1 MINLDARTRIIIVAM
16 ISTTAVIIKNILGL
30 IMLLV
35 LTMGYCMIL
44 SLPIYES
51 FKKIKKF
58 LYVFFFVIIIQSI
71 FLKGG
76 STLISLGRLN
86 ILTTY
91 GLLAGVSII
100 LRMTIIIISALIIA
114 SAGTLN
120 IIYGLIAM
128 KLPYE
133 IAYMV
138 LISMK
143 FLPLF
148 KDEFV
153 DSIIAIQ
160 LAGADL
166 NKIPLG
172 QKLSLY
178 SYVLTPSIINSLKRA
193 RYISAAMECRG
204 FRAYPNRTSYI
215 KMKMKHIDYIAIFAT
230 FLLIGMIVFY
240 II

>member
-1 MINLDARTRIIIVAM
+1 MINLDGRTRLIIVAM
-16 ISTTAVIIKNILGL
+16 ISSVAVIIKDIFGL
-30 IMLLV
+30 LMLLL
-35 LTMGYCMIL
+35 LTIGYCMVL
-44 SLPIYES
+44 SLPVYES
-51 FKKIKKF
+51 LKKIRRF
-58 LYVFFFVIIIQSI
+58 LYVFFFIIVIQSI

-76 STLISLGRLN
+76 SPLISIGGLN

-91 GLLAGVSII
+91 GLLTGVSII

-120 IIYGLIAM
+120 IVYGLIAM

-148 KDEFV
+148 REEFI

-160 LAGADL
+160 LAGV
-166 NKIPLG
+166 NIKKVPLR

-178 SYVLTPSIINSLKRA
+178 SYVLTPAVINSLKRA

-204 FRAYPNRTSYI
+204 FRAYPDRTSYI
-215 KMKMKHIDYIAIFAT
+215 KMKIEAIDYIAIFAT

>member
-1 MINLDARTRIIIVAM
+1 MINLDGRTRLIIVAM
-16 ISTTAVIIKNILGL
+16 ISSVAVIIKDIFGL
-30 IMLLV
+30 LMLLL
-35 LTMGYCMIL
+35 LTIGYCIIL

-51 FKKIKKF
+51 LKKIKRF
-58 LYVFFFVIIIQSI
+58 LYVFFFIIVIQSI

-76 STLISLGRLN
+76 SPLISIGGLN

-91 GLLAGVSII
+91 GLLTGVSII

-120 IIYGLIAM
+120 IVYGLIAM

-148 KDEFV
+148 REEFI

-160 LAGADL
+160 LAGV
-166 NKIPLG
+166 NIKKVPLR

-178 SYVLTPSIINSLKRA
+178 SYVLTPAVINSLKRA

-204 FRAYPNRTSYI
+204 FRAYPDRTSYI
-215 KMKMKHIDYIAIFAT
+215 KMKIEAIDYIAIFAT

>member
-1 MINLDARTRIIIVAM
+1 MINLDGRTRLIIVAI
-16 ISTTAVIIKNILGL
+16 ISSVAVIIKDIFGL
-30 IMLLV
+30 LMLLL
-35 LTMGYCMIL
+35 LTIGYCMVL
-44 SLPIYES
+44 SLPVYES
-51 FKKIKKF
+51 LKKIRRF
-58 LYVFFFVIIIQSI
+58 LYVFFFIIVIQSI

-76 STLISLGRLN
+76 SPLISIGGLN

-91 GLLAGVSII
+91 GLLTGVSII

-120 IIYGLIAM
+120 IVYGLIAM

-148 KDEFV
+148 REEFI

-160 LAGADL
+160 LAGV
-166 NKIPLG
+166 NIKKVPLR

-178 SYVLTPSIINSLKRA
+178 SYVLTPAVINSLKRA

-204 FRAYPNRTSYI
+204 FRAYPDRTSYI
-215 KMKMKHIDYIAIFAT
+215 KMKIEAIDYIAIFAT

>member
-1 MINLDARTRIIIVAM
+1 MINLDGRTRLIIVAM
-16 ISTTAVIIKNILGL
+16 ISSVAVIIKDIFGL
-30 IMLLV
+30 LMLLL
-35 LTMGYCMIL
+35 LTIGYCMVL
-44 SLPIYES
+44 SLPVYES
-51 FKKIKKF
+51 LKKIRRF
-58 LYVFFFVIIIQSI
+58 LYVFFFIIVIQSI

-76 STLISLGRLN
+76 SPLISIGGLN

-91 GLLAGVSII
+91 GLLTGVSII

-120 IIYGLIAM
+120 IVYGLIAM

-148 KDEFV
+148 REEFI